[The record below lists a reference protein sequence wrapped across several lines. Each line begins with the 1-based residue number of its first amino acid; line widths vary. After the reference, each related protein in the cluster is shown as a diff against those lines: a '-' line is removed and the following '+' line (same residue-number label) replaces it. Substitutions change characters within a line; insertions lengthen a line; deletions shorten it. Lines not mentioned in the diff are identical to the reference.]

1 VHATRAREGGI
12 KDGRKRSKRQRM
24 L

>member
-12 KDGRKRSKRQRM
+12 KDGRKRLKRQRM